1 MGLFIYRIKL
11 SSLADWGF
19 GVKNIY
25 DDSYRALIGQLTRC
39 RKQARITQQQLAD
52 QLGKPQSF
60 VAKIETHERRLD
72 IIEFIRICH
81 LIGVSPA
88 WVIAQV
94 FPESSHAAGASP
106 IHTTQTA
113 TAD

>member
-1 MGLFIYRIKL
+1 M

-25 DDSYRALIGQLTRC
+25 DDSYRAMIGQLTRC

-52 QLGKPQSF
+52 QLGKPQPF

-94 FPESSHAAGASP
+94 FPEPSPAAGVSP
-106 IHTTQTA
+106 SHTAQTA

>member
-1 MGLFIYRIKL
+1 M
-11 SSLADWGF
+11 SSLAEWGF

-25 DDSYRALIGQLTRC
+25 DDSYRALIGQLAQC
-39 RKQARITQQQLAD
+39 RRQARITQQQLAD

-94 FPESSHAAGASP
+94 FPESPHAAGGSP
-106 IHTTQTA
+106 THTAQTA